1 MNAIEFMHNLT
12 EKTTFKPREL
22 SAEEYFQ
29 SDQGKRMIQ
38 SIKDKVR
45 VIDDKCFTIDD
56 WDLQRIQKNPLY
68 KGRIFFHDMDEL
80 GFIYDIISYHQDEAP
95 IKTYKFQIK

>member
-12 EKTTFKPREL
+12 KKTTFKPREL

-29 SDQGKRMIQ
+29 SYQGKRMMEIV
-38 SIKDKVR
+38 KDNAR

-56 WDLQRIQKNPLY
+56 WDLQIIQKNPLY
-68 KGRIFFHDMDEL
+68 RGRSFFEDMNKL
-80 GFIYDIISYHQDEAP
+80 GFVCNITSYHQDEAP